1 MPSRPV
7 HRRPASSAEG
17 LAIIFSLPSETFCPD
32 CGVLAVLTEIRGAPP
47 GERLPAP
54 RECPRC
60 KRIFQMAWRD
70 PSRKEFGGGVVCH
83 RMYGPDGGPRV
94 DPSRV

>member
-1 MPSRPV
+1 LSSRAV

-17 LAIIFSLPSETFCPD
+17 LAVIFALPSESFCPD
-32 CGVLAVLTEIRGAPP
+32 CGVLAILAELRGAPA
-47 GERLPAP
+47 GERIPAP

-60 KRIFQMAWRD
+60 KRIFRMAWRN
-70 PSRKEFGGGVVCH
+70 PSRTELGVVCH
-83 RMYGPDGGPRV
+83 RMYGPDGGARV